1 MKRPD
6 RALLLV
12 ALVSISVLLF
22 GLASAALAAPKIVI
36 SHRAASGYLPEHTLP
51 AVAMAYAFGA
61 DYIEQD
67 VALTKDG
74 VLMVIHDIYLDAT
87 TNVKQVFPDRKR
99 ADGRFYVC
107 DFTLAEIKSLRVGE
121 RVNPATGAPAF
132 AGRFPMGASKFEMP
146 TFAEEIEMIQ
156 GLNKSTGRNIGIY
169 PEVKGSAFHHRE
181 GFDIE
186 RIFLDVLAKYGYTSP
201 GSKIFV
207 QSFEPDCLK
216 RLRELG
222 CTLPLVQLL
231 PATAG
236 YEAPAP
242 LSTPAALLTPAGL
255 DYIASYA
262 DGIGP
267 STTLIE
273 TSKGVPV
280 EGYALVRGAHERG
293 LVVHPYTFR
302 RDSMPTVYS
311 SFEEMLR
318 HFYFDIGVDGLFTD
332 FTDIA
337 VKVLS
342 GAGK

>member
-22 GLASAALAAPKIVI
+22 GLASAAPAPKIVI

-121 RVNPATGAPAF
+121 RVNPATGAPVF

-146 TFAEEIEMIQ
+146 TFA
-156 GLNKSTGRNIGIY
+156 GR
-169 PEVKGSAFHHRE
+169 SR
-181 GFDIE
+181 
-186 RIFLDVLAKYGYTSP
+186 
-201 GSKIFV
+201 
-207 QSFEPDCLK
+207 
-216 RLRELG
+216 
-222 CTLPLVQLL
+222 
-231 PATAG
+231 
-236 YEAPAP
+236 
-242 LSTPAALLTPAGL
+242 
-255 DYIASYA
+255 
-262 DGIGP
+262 
-267 STTLIE
+267 
-273 TSKGVPV
+273 
-280 EGYALVRGAHERG
+280 
-293 LVVHPYTFR
+293 
-302 RDSMPTVYS
+302 
-311 SFEEMLR
+311 
-318 HFYFDIGVDGLFTD
+318 
-332 FTDIA
+332 
-337 VKVLS
+337 
-342 GAGK
+342 